1 MEVRGDSA
9 ILLADDEPRRDR
21 FPCRRTGWLLER
33 GEVDGSLRCRHRG
46 RGSRDDVGC
55 KGFRFECQRE
65 GVSIRRAETWVWV
78 MVAVA
83 RSSRSTRTDLLVV
96 AVPRDGGHGF
106 AGFYNTELA
115 GQVRRAALLIGD
127 RDDARDLVHDAFIE
141 IYRRWDELDD
151 PGPYLS
157 RVVLNRCRDRA
168 RNAARQRRVPV
179 VSAVVGSDAAD
190 DSVDDETLWAALQH
204 LPFNHRA
211 VLVLRF
217 HHQLTTNEIAEALG
231 CRPGSV
237 GPWIDRGLRRLRRDL
252 Q

>member
-1 MEVRGDSA
+1 MV
-9 ILLADDEPRRDR
+9 
-21 FPCRRTGWLLER
+21 TG
-33 GEVDGSLRCRHRG
+33 
-46 RGSRDDVGC
+46 
-55 KGFRFECQRE
+55 
-65 GVSIRRAETWVWV
+65 
-78 MVAVA
+78 A
-83 RSSRSTRTDLLVV
+83 RSSRSRKTNLSVV
-96 AVPRDGGHGF
+96 AGPRDGGDGF
-106 AGFYNTELA
+106 AGFYDTELA
-115 GQVRRAALLIGD
+115 GQVRRAALLIGN

-141 IYRRWDELDD
+141 VYRRWDELDE

-168 RNAARQRRVPV
+168 RNAARHGRAHV
-179 VSAVVGSDAAD
+179 VSPLPEPDAIGAG
-190 DSVDDETLWAALQH
+190 VDDEALWAALQQ

-217 HHQLTTNEIAEALG
+217 HHQLTTNEIAEVLG

>member
-1 MEVRGDSA
+1 MGTV
-9 ILLADDEPRRDR
+9 
-21 FPCRRTGWLLER
+21 
-33 GEVDGSLRCRHRG
+33 G
-46 RGSRDDVGC
+46 RGLRSR
-55 KGFRFECQRE
+55 
-65 GVSIRRAETWVWV
+65 
-78 MVAVA
+78 
-83 RSSRSTRTDLLVV
+83 RTDLTVV
-96 AVPRDGGHGF
+96 AVPRDGGDGF
-106 AGFYNTELA
+106 ARFYNTELA
-115 GQVRRAALLIGD
+115 GQVRRAALIIGD
-127 RDDARDLVHDAFIE
+127 REDARDLVHDAFIE
-141 IYRRWDELDD
+141 VYRRWDELDE

-168 RNAARQRRVPV
+168 RNAARQRRVGV
-179 VSAVVGSDAAD
+179 VSPVAGPDAID
-190 DSVDDETLWAALQH
+190 DGVDDEALWVALQQ